1 MGMATAGEAQLF
13 GDYAAL
19 LRAALPDLGGWCC
32 QARAGEALFAAPP
45 PGQPLPAT
53 PPAAGRQAAGPW
65 VVDTLVLD
73 GHRVTAGTLS
83 LWLPAG
89 AAPPA
94 AAVAAAVEPVR
105 RVLARE
111 LGLRLEL
118 LESRR
123 RLGVQAAEERL
134 LHAVEQLVHRA
145 EEGAALLA
153 TILSLCRRELPAA
166 GAALLVP
173 GLGIRLQQGEAPG
186 LDTVGDLFADLATA
200 NDAAEPPPV
209 HRAPGLHAVG
219 LRRGGGTLAGVFVLA
234 GLDASAFSERRLAR
248 IARYVVS
255 HVESLLDRDY
265 DRLTGLADWSV
276 LARQLGAAAGEPD
289 PCRHTLLYFDVD
301 QMHVVN
307 EAFGAATGDELLAA
321 FGGILRASLPG
332 RPVARL
338 DGDHFVALLRDTG
351 PAEAR
356 ALATAIAARLPEIE
370 FRAGEQVHRPSV
382 SIGVGALPAS
392 ATSAQACLAPA
403 QVACQAAKERG
414 RGRVEVYAAADQSI
428 IRRLDDIQL
437 VGYVRSA
444 IDRGRLTLVAQPIVA
459 TRPPARRP
467 YYEVLVRLLD
477 DTGRLVS
484 PAEFLSAAE
493 RYQLMEEL
501 DRWVVTE
508 ALRLAASVPAGI
520 EPPRLAINL
529 SGHSLGSER
538 FPAFI
543 QERIEQSGVPPDL
556 LCFEITESVAV
567 ANMQRAQQLMHG
579 LRRLG
584 CHLSLDDFGTGLS
597 SFAYLKLFPIDTLK
611 IDGSFIRDVARNAVS
626 QSMVAAIAEVARVM
640 QLETVAEFVEDEP
653 TLALVGRLGITW
665 AQGYHLGEPR
675 PLAGVLAG
683 LPAAAALT
691 KQRSPGLRPAM

>member
-1 MGMATAGEAQLF
+1 
-13 GDYAAL
+13 
-19 LRAALPDLGGWCC
+19 
-32 QARAGEALFAAPP
+32 
-45 PGQPLPAT
+45 LPA
-53 PPAAGRQAAGPW
+53 
-65 VVDTLVLD
+65 D
-73 GHRVTAGTLS
+73 
-83 LWLPAG
+83 
-89 AAPPA
+89 
-94 AAVAAAVEPVR
+94 
-105 RVLARE
+105 
-111 LGLRLEL
+111 
-118 LESRR
+118 
-123 RLGVQAAEERL
+123 
-134 LHAVEQLVHRA
+134 
-145 EEGAALLA
+145 
-153 TILSLCRRELPAA
+153 

-173 GLGIRLQQGEAPG
+173 GLGIRLSQGEG
-186 LDTVGDLFADLATA
+186 TDLEAAGALLAALATA
-200 NDAAEPPPV
+200 NVAAEPPPV
-209 HRAPGLHAVG
+209 HRAPGLHAIG
-219 LRRGGGTLAGVFVLA
+219 LRRGGSTLVGVFVLA
-234 GLDASAFSERRLAR
+234 GLGASAFSERRLAR
-248 IARYVVS
+248 IARYVVA

-276 LARQLGAAAGEPD
+276 LARQLSAAAAEPD

-307 EAFGAATGDELLAA
+307 EAFGAATGDGLLAA
-321 FGGILRASLPG
+321 FGGILRAGLPG

-356 ALATAIAARLPEIE
+356 ALAAGIAARLPELE

-392 ATSAQACLAPA
+392 ATSAQDCLAPA

-508 ALRLAASVPAGI
+508 ALRLAATVPAGTGA
-520 EPPRLAINL
+520 PRLAINL

-543 QERIEQSGVPPDL
+543 QERIEQSRVPPDL

-653 TLALVGRLGITW
+653 TLALLGRLGITW
-665 AQGYHLGEPR
+665 AQGYHLGQPR
-675 PLAGVLAG
+675 PLAAVLAG
-683 LPAAAALT
+683 LPPAAGLT
-691 KQRSPGLRPAM
+691 EQRSPGLRPAM

>member
-1 MGMATAGEAQLF
+1 
-13 GDYAAL
+13 
-19 LRAALPDLGGWCC
+19 
-32 QARAGEALFAAPP
+32 
-45 PGQPLPAT
+45 
-53 PPAAGRQAAGPW
+53 
-65 VVDTLVLD
+65 
-73 GHRVTAGTLS
+73 
-83 LWLPAG
+83 
-89 AAPPA
+89 
-94 AAVAAAVEPVR
+94 
-105 RVLARE
+105 
-111 LGLRLEL
+111 
-118 LESRR
+118 
-123 RLGVQAAEERL
+123 
-134 LHAVEQLVHRA
+134 
-145 EEGAALLA
+145 
-153 TILSLCRRELPAA
+153 
-166 GAALLVP
+166 
-173 GLGIRLQQGEAPG
+173 
-186 LDTVGDLFADLATA
+186 
-200 NDAAEPPPV
+200 
-209 HRAPGLHAVG
+209 
-219 LRRGGGTLAGVFVLA
+219 
-234 GLDASAFSERRLAR
+234 
-248 IARYVVS
+248 
-255 HVESLLDRDY
+255 
-265 DRLTGLADWSV
+265 
-276 LARQLGAAAGEPD
+276 
-289 PCRHTLLYFDVD
+289 
-301 QMHVVN
+301 
-307 EAFGAATGDELLAA
+307 
-321 FGGILRASLPG
+321 
-332 RPVARL
+332 VARL

-356 ALATAIAARLPEIE
+356 ALAAGIAARLPELE

-392 ATSAQACLAPA
+392 ATSAQDCLAPA

-428 IRRLDDIQL
+428 IRRLDDIEL

-508 ALRLAASVPAGI
+508 ALRLAATVPAGTGA
-520 EPPRLAINL
+520 PRLAINL

-543 QERIEQSGVPPDL
+543 QERIEQSRVPPDL

-653 TLALVGRLGITW
+653 TLALLGRLGITW
-665 AQGYHLGEPR
+665 AQGYHLGQPR
-675 PLAGVLAG
+675 PLAAVLAG
-683 LPAAAALT
+683 LPPAAGLT
-691 KQRSPGLRPAM
+691 EQRSPGLRPAM